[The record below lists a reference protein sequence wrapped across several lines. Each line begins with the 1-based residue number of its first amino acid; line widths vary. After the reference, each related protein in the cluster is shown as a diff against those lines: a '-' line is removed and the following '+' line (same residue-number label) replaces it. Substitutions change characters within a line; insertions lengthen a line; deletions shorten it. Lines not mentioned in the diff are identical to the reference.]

1 MTLKPLMFAASALTL
16 VLAGCATPETGAAG
30 ETPNASVSGEAD
42 ILTSVS
48 EFAELNAEGLS
59 WDSYMESFLEG
70 YFELNPTFAV
80 SQGRHEFDG
89 QLPDWSDAG
98 LEAQILY
105 RQFAIELAQEMD
117 EGSLS
122 EADAFERQYLINTMK
137 GELFWLTE
145 ADQPHLNPS
154 FYLGPLGPS
163 VYVARPYADA
173 ETRMKA
179 FIAYA
184 KNVPEAA
191 AQAKANLKLPMPA
204 TYVKLGTA
212 GFNGLADHYE
222 TGARE
227 AFAEVQDEAL
237 IAEYDAVVA
246 EAAAAMR
253 SVADYIESEEGTEDG
268 YALGPEKFA
277 DMIAMTECV
286 VISLEELEAIGRA
299 DMKANQDALAE
310 ACGAFAPGANMADC
324 MAKMA
329 ANKPENGPV
338 QEARDSLP
346 ALKQFLID
354 KDIVSIPGTEE
365 ALVAESPPYRRQ
377 NSAYISIPGP
387 YEEGMPSVYY
397 ISPPDPSWDEATRAE
412 YIPGKMDLL
421 GTTIH
426 EVWPG
431 HFLNFLHANR
441 SDSVFGQMFVGYAF
455 AEGWAHYTEEM
466 MLDAGLHDRDP
477 ETKIG
482 QLSNALLRNCRYLST
497 IGLHTQGWSVN
508 DSYELFRK
516 ECYIDRGNALQQ
528 AARGTYDPAYL
539 NYTMGK
545 LMIRKL
551 RNDWVAANY
560 PDATGTEGWKEFHD
574 EFLSY
579 GGPNIPQVRQAMM
592 GEEEARAVFGE

>member
-1 MTLKPLMFAASALTL
+1 MKFTSLMTAASVGAI
-16 VLAGCATPETGAAG
+16 VLAGCTTSETTTASQPSETTAGKAVVEAPVEAAA
-30 ETPNASVSGEAD
+30 ETEEA
-42 ILTSVS
+42 
-48 EFAELNAEGLS
+48 S
-59 WDSYMESFLEG
+59 WDSFMAEFLNG

-80 SQGRHEFDG
+80 SQGKHEFDG
-89 QLPDWSDAG
+89 QLPDFSEAG
-98 LEAQILY
+98 LQAQIDY
-105 RQFAIELAQEMD
+105 RQNMIEAAKAIDPAGLD
-117 EGSLS
+117 T
-122 EADAFERQYLINTMK
+122 ADAFERQYFINTME

-145 ADQPHLNPS
+145 ADAPHLNPS

-173 ETRMKA
+173 ETRLKA
-179 FIAYA
+179 FIEYA
-184 KNVPEAA
+184 KNVPAA
-191 AQAKANLKLPMPA
+191 AEQVKANLKVPMPA

-222 TGARE
+222 NGAKQ
-227 AFAEVQDEAL
+227 AFAEVEDEAL
-237 IAEYDAVVA
+237 QAEYDSVV
-246 EAAAAMR
+246 ETAAAAMR
-253 SVADYIESEEGTEDG
+253 SVADYIESEPATDDG
-268 YALGPEKFA
+268 YALGSEKFSN
-277 DMIAMTECV
+277 MIRLTEGV
-286 VISLEELEAIGRA
+286 DISLAELEAIGRA
-299 DMKANQDALAE
+299 DLKANQDALAE
-310 ACGAFAPGANMADC
+310 ACRVFAPGADMVDC

-346 ALKQFLID
+346 ALKQFLIEED
-354 KDIVSIPGTEE
+354 LVSIPGTEE
-365 ALVAESPPYRRQ
+365 ALVEESPPYRRQ

-397 ISPPDPSWDEATRAE
+397 ISPPDPAWDEATRAE
-412 YIPGKMDLL
+412 YIPGKLDLL

-466 MLDAGLHDRDP
+466 MVDAGLHNGDP

-497 IGLHTQGWSVN
+497 IGLHTKGWSVD
-508 DSYELFRK
+508 DSYEFFRK
-516 ECYIDRGNALQQ
+516 ECYIDKGNATQQ

-551 RNDWVAANY
+551 RDDWVAANY

-579 GGPNIPQVRQAMM
+579 GGPHIPQVRQAMM
-592 GEEEARAVFGE
+592 DEAEARAVFDE